1 MEFERHSKLILK
13 SLLFT
18 LIRSSNL
25 KNYCLYYLTKYHFR
39 IKALQVHS
47 TNHQATFRVTL
58 SPHAPICTLL
68 QFQHSHLFYFANY
81 LSSTFE
87 LQANFPILRH
97 ASSAAHLL
105 TTQLSAIFQFLIT
118 STSNPTPASTFP
130 SHTNFSS
137 YSFLTMFTHVPFHGF
152 AIAV

>member
-1 MEFERHSKLILK
+1 MEFERHSRLILK

-25 KNYCLYYLTKYHFR
+25 KNYYLDYSAKFHFR

-47 TNHQATFRVTL
+47 ANHQATFKVIL
-58 SPHAPICTLL
+58 FPHALICILL

-87 LQANFPILRH
+87 LQANFPILEH
-97 ASSAAHLL
+97 ASSAVHLL
-105 TTQLSAIFQFLIT
+105 TIQLSAIFQFLIT

-137 YSFLTMFTHVPFHGF
+137 YSFLTMFTHVPFHDF